1 MSTVL
6 SPRSTLR
13 KWVALMTLSRKQQAK
28 VEEYSRA
35 LLDAS
40 RQEGRAYSDLTQWR
54 HAVKF
59 SPEVMNTLTSMQ
71 EEDDVDLIN
80 EVYAEFKR
88 LVDSDDSIV
97 SVTVTT
103 AVPLDADL
111 RQKVCEK
118 AEDMF
123 HASIYLVERVEPSI
137 LGGIILEAQGQRFD
151 ASVKTQLSTVRR
163 TLSNA
168 FMGGEE

>member
-1 MSTVL
+1 
-6 SPRSTLR
+6 
-13 KWVALMTLSRKQQAK
+13 MTLSRKQQAK

-40 RQEGRAYSDLTQWR
+40 RAEGRAYSDLTQWR

-59 SPEVMNTLTSMQ
+59 SPEVMDTLTSMQ
-71 EEDDVDLIN
+71 EEDDVDLID

-103 AVPLDADL
+103 AVPLDDEL
-111 RQKVCEK
+111 RQKVCER

-123 HASIYLVERVEPSI
+123 HASIYLVERVEPKI

-151 ASVKTQLSTVRR
+151 ASVKTQLATVRR

-168 FMGGEE
+168 FMGGDE

>member
-1 MSTVL
+1 MS
-6 SPRSTLR
+6 
-13 KWVALMTLSRKQQAK
+13 LSRKQLAK
-28 VEEYSRA
+28 VAEYSRA

-59 SPEVMNTLTSMQ
+59 SPEVMRTLTSMQ

-103 AVPLDADL
+103 AVPLDDDL
-111 RQKVCEK
+111 RKKVCEK

-123 HASIYLVERVEPSI
+123 HASIYLVERVDPKI

-151 ASVKTQLSTVRR
+151 ASVKTQLATVRR
-163 TLSNA
+163 TLSNT
-168 FMGGEE
+168 FMGGDE

>member
-1 MSTVL
+1 
-6 SPRSTLR
+6 
-13 KWVALMTLSRKQQAK
+13 MTLSRKQQAK

-40 RQEGRAYSDLTQWR
+40 RSEGRAYRDLTQWR

-59 SPEVMNTLTSMQ
+59 SPEVMDTLTSMQ
-71 EEDDVDLIN
+71 EEDDVDLIE

-103 AVPLDADL
+103 AVPLDDEL

-123 HASIYLVERVEPSI
+123 KASIYLVERVEPSI
-137 LGGIILEAQGQRFD
+137 LGGIILEAQGQRYD
-151 ASVKTQLSTVRR
+151 ASVKTQLATVRR

-168 FMGGEE
+168 FMGGDE

>member
-1 MSTVL
+1 
-6 SPRSTLR
+6 
-13 KWVALMTLSRKQQAK
+13 MTLSRKQQAK

-40 RQEGRAYSDLTQWR
+40 RAEGRAYRDLTQWR

-59 SPEVMNTLTSMQ
+59 SPEVMDTLTSMQ
-71 EEDDVDLIN
+71 EEDDVDLI
-80 EVYAEFKR
+80 EQVYAEFKR

-103 AVPLDADL
+103 AVPLDDEL

-123 HASIYLVERVEPSI
+123 KASIYLVERVEPSI
-137 LGGIILEAQGQRFD
+137 LGGIILEAHGQRYD
-151 ASVKTQLSTVRR
+151 ASVKTQLATVRR

-168 FMGGEE
+168 FMGGDE

>member
-1 MSTVL
+1 
-6 SPRSTLR
+6 
-13 KWVALMTLSRKQQAK
+13 MTLSRKQQVK

-35 LLDAS
+35 LLEAS
-40 RQEGRAYSDLTQWR
+40 RAEGRAYSDLTQWR

-59 SPEVMNTLTSMQ
+59 TPEVLDTLTSMQ
-71 EEDDVDLIN
+71 EEDDASLIE

-103 AVPLDADL
+103 AVPLDEDL
-111 RQKVCEK
+111 RTKVCEK
-118 AEDMF
+118 AEEMF
-123 HASIYLVERVEPSI
+123 KASIYLVERVDPKI
-137 LGGIILEAQGQRFD
+137 LGGIILEARGQRYD
-151 ASVKTQLSTVRR
+151 ASVRTQLATVRR

-168 FMGGEE
+168 FMGGDE

>member
-1 MSTVL
+1 MS
-6 SPRSTLR
+6 
-13 KWVALMTLSRKQQAK
+13 LSRKQQAK

-35 LLDAS
+35 LLEAS
-40 RQEGRAYSDLTQWR
+40 RAEGRAYADLTQWR

-59 SPEVMNTLTSMQ
+59 SREVMGTLTSMQ
-71 EEDDVDLIN
+71 EEDDVDLIS

-103 AVPLDADL
+103 AVPLDDDL
-111 RQKVCEK
+111 RQKVCDK
-118 AEDMF
+118 AEEMF
-123 HASIYLVERVEPSI
+123 HASIYLVERVEPQI
-137 LGGIILEAQGQRFD
+137 LGGVIIEGKGQRFD

-163 TLSNA
+163 TLSNT
-168 FMGGEE
+168 FMGGEA

>member
-1 MSTVL
+1 
-6 SPRSTLR
+6 
-13 KWVALMTLSRKQQAK
+13 MTLSRKQQAK

-40 RQEGRAYSDLTQWR
+40 RSEGRAYRDLTQWQ

-59 SPEVMNTLTSMQ
+59 SPEVMDTLTSMQ
-71 EEDDVDLIN
+71 EEDDVDLIE

-103 AVPLDADL
+103 AVPLDDEL

-123 HASIYLVERVEPSI
+123 KASIYLVERVEPSI
-137 LGGIILEAQGQRFD
+137 LGGIILEAQGQRYD
-151 ASVKTQLSTVRR
+151 ASVKTQLATVRR

-168 FMGGEE
+168 FMGGDE